1 MKEIVKLRMANDT
14 NGNFLYCRYILN
26 NKLPGGIQRNTMY
39 EIAAN
44 KSFTGKQKLFVYDIN
59 GRYSHSKII
68 ASMDSNKFEAA
79 HNMITELLKKKL
91 SILDNISINEI
102 SLEFNGRTTKKKT
115 KLKTVNCLQD
125 SRKVSTFAVSK
136 RN

>member
-1 MKEIVKLRMANDT
+1 MKEIIKLRMANDT

-26 NKLPGGIQRNTMY
+26 NKLPGGTQKNTMFEIVPNNSLTGNENLFIY
-39 EIAAN
+39 E
-44 KSFTGKQKLFVYDIN
+44 IN
-59 GRYSHSKII
+59 GRYSRSKII
-68 ASMDSNKFEAA
+68 AESNNIIEA
-79 HNMITELLKKKL
+79 HHIVRELLKKKL

-102 SLEFNGRTTKKKT
+102 SLSFKGKTTKKKT

-136 RN
+136 EN

>member
-1 MKEIVKLRMANDT
+1 MKEIIKLRMANDT

-44 KSFTGKQKLFVYDIN
+44 KSLTGKQKLFVYDIN

-68 ASMDSNKFEAA
+68 ASMDSNKFEEA
-79 HNMITELLKKKL
+79 HNMISELLKKKL
-91 SILDNISINEI
+91 SILDNIPIDEI
-102 SLEFNGRTTKKKT
+102 SLEFDYKGEWTYN

-125 SRKVSTFAVSK
+125 
-136 RN
+136 